1 MFSLVVRAEAFGN
14 DIVQLPDFIPSRDR
28 LVAIYAF
35 QFRAPKRKISFS
47 SVRALKTLWARFV
60 TTSLLLEV
68 DVYRLLSICAIR
80 SDNHNT

>member
-35 QFRAPKRKISFS
+35 QFRAQKRKISFS

-60 TTSLLLEV
+60 VIRGGCLPASV
-68 DVYRLLSICAIR
+68 DMRDPL
-80 SDNHNT
+80 

>member
-35 QFRAPKRKISFS
+35 QFRAQKRKISFS
-47 SVRALKTLWARFV
+47 SVRALKTL
-60 TTSLLLEV
+60 
-68 DVYRLLSICAIR
+68 
-80 SDNHNT
+80 